1 MLCKRPAVLPPSLPQ
16 GTTEMAVE
24 WPVSTALTHPA
35 GWRWEGIAR
44 VGSRWAGNA
53 PGRPDGRRGTHPAGL
68 RGGRDRTD
76 YLNLEVND
84 G

>member
-1 MLCKRPAVLPPSLPQ
+1 MLCKRPAVPPPSLPQ
-16 GTTEMAVE
+16 GTTEMAME

-35 GWRWEGIAR
+35 G
-44 VGSRWAGNA
+44 
-53 PGRPDGRRGTHPAGL
+53 L
-68 RGGRDRTD
+68 RGGRDRTGWVAVGRDRTD